1 MKALFL
7 YGTEFFGGL
16 LRMKRY
22 NVGENVIHCPEG
34 VCKVEDI
41 CQMVYSDKIFIRG
54 GMSL

>member
-1 MKALFL
+1 MALFL
-7 YGTEFFGGL
+7 YGTELFGGL

-22 NVGENVIHCPEG
+22 NVGEKVIHCPER